1 MVAIKALNIGIVK
14 IVFNNN
20 PYNENIFR
28 QYVRKVLGF
37 LLFDV
42 NLNVIIISKNSIRI

>member
-1 MVAIKALNIGIVK
+1 MNELNIGIVR
-14 IVFNNN
+14 IVFKSK
-20 PYNENIFR
+20 PYNENIFK

-42 NLNVIIISKNSIRI
+42 NLNVIMINKNNMRI